1 MAVNTCQN
9 TKLNPLFLNGI
20 DNPLGH
26 GLVVV
31 VIFTVE
37 RTLLFNGGKANA
49 RDFDEGQVKQW
60 SQRKCCLLRYYRNCL
75 EILFKFIFSLY
86 TILWWSLG

>member
-37 RTLLFNGGKANA
+37 RTLLFNGGKANT

-60 SQRKCCLLRYYRNCL
+60 SQRKCCLLRYYRNSL
-75 EILFKFIFSLY
+75 EILFIFSLY